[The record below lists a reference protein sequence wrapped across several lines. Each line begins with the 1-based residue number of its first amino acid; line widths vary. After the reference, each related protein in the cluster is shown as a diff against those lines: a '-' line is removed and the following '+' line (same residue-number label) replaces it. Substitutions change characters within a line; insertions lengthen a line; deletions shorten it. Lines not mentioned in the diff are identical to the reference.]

1 MEAAQNPDAIDYLV
15 HEDFVITSGGQDIVG
30 REAFKAW
37 VKDFQARV
45 HNFEFHVVET
55 FQNQDGS
62 RVASRWR
69 VIGRNNGL
77 TGTEPNG
84 APFEM
89 CGTAVWEVGTDGLL
103 RHNWVE
109 RNASEVYGAIT
120 RGRSAQR
127 LLTVRPVNSPDLASS
142 ASSLR
147 RVRLTVS
154 RTSNVDHDSSTSS
167 ATATMTT
174 TSAMK
179 VRLTDVPISH
189 IGPPLLQPCSVS
201 GGSPSLSAI
210 CWQTLAIS
218 VRTSNTTCS
227 MLRRIARSPRGA
239 QRAGKLDNAVRVTP
253 AMPSISASTS
263 ARHSAVPQK
272 AEARL

>member
-1 MEAAQNPDAIDYLV
+1 MPQDSVATVENFWREVWKQPQNPDSIDRLV

-69 VIGRNNGL
+69 VSGRNNGL
-77 TGTEPNG
+77 MGTEPNG

-109 RNASEVYGAIT
+109 RNAFEVYGAIT
-120 RGRSAQR
+120 RSDGRH
-127 LLTVRPVNSPDLASS
+127 
-142 ASSLR
+142 
-147 RVRLTVS
+147 
-154 RTSNVDHDSSTSS
+154 NVF
-167 ATATMTT
+167 
-174 TSAMK
+174 
-179 VRLTDVPISH
+179 
-189 IGPPLLQPCSVS
+189 
-201 GGSPSLSAI
+201 
-210 CWQTLAIS
+210 
-218 VRTSNTTCS
+218 
-227 MLRRIARSPRGA
+227 
-239 QRAGKLDNAVRVTP
+239 
-253 AMPSISASTS
+253 
-263 ARHSAVPQK
+263 
-272 AEARL
+272 